1 MPPQKQIN
9 RFASANQLAIPRC
22 NKTNEL
28 IRRSDCDTMFISSE
42 LSLRFKQV
50 HVSARERLHGRL
62 YLSARAWCRK
72 YATANPGITLYE
84 GYQNTV

>member
-50 HVSARERLHGRL
+50 HVSAHERLHGRL
-62 YLSARAWCRK
+62 YLSAAAWCRK
-72 YATANPGITLYE
+72 YATATPGVKLYD
-84 GYQNTV
+84 G